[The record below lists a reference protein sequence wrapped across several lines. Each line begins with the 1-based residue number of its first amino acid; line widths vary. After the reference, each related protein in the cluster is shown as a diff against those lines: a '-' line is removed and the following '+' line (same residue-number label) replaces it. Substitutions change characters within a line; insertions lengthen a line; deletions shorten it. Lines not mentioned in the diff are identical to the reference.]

1 MRETIVDR
9 AYARTLLPARREDG
23 HKGDFGKLLVLG
35 GSVGYTG
42 APYLTAGAAVHSGCG
57 LVYLGVPESIWAVE
71 AQKCVSAM
79 PFPLPEKDGK
89 LCLASLDAMQ
99 EKLNGCDALALGP
112 GLGRGGETEKLVRAL
127 LWQVRQPLIL
137 DADGLNAL
145 QGCTERLCDR
155 RGRVTIL
162 TPHDGEFARLTGKTL
177 REIASSERT
186 ELASRFACEHGCIL
200 VLKGHRT
207 LVALPDGQ
215 MLVNTSG
222 CSALSKGGSG
232 DVLTGLI
239 ASLLCQG
246 AGAAQAAA
254 LGVWLH
260 GRAGE
265 LLARKMSAYCASP
278 QELLTQGLSLAFLEL
293 LET

>member
-1 MRETIVDR
+1 MRETELTRFWVQG
-9 AYARTLLPARREDG
+9 LLPARKQDG

-42 APYLTAGAAVHSGCG
+42 APYLVASAAEHSGCG

-71 AQKCVSAM
+71 AAKCAGAM
-79 PFPLPEKDGK
+79 PFPLPEVDGR
-89 LCLASLDAMQ
+89 LCPASLDAMQ
-99 EKLNGCDALALGP
+99 DKVKGCDVIALGP
-112 GLGRGGETEKLVRAL
+112 GLGRGKGTEQFVHAL
-127 LWQVRQPLIL
+127 LWQARQPMVL

-145 QGCTERLCDR
+145 QGCPERLDDR
-155 RGRVTIL
+155 RGCVTVI
-162 TPHDGEFARLTGKTL
+162 TPHDGEFARLSGRTL
-177 REIASSERT
+177 E
-186 ELASRFACEHGCIL
+186 ELASRSRADYACEFAEKYGCCV

-207 LVALPDGQ
+207 LIALPDGT
-215 MLVNTSG
+215 LYRNTTG

-246 AGAAQAAA
+246 ANARDAAA

-265 LLARKMSAYCASP
+265 LLEEEMTAYCASP
-278 QELLTQGLSLAFLEL
+278 LALIERGLPGAFRELS
-293 LET
+293 

>member
-1 MRETIVDR
+1 MRETELTRFWVQG
-9 AYARTLLPARREDG
+9 LLPARKQDG

-42 APYLTAGAAVHSGCG
+42 APYLAASAAEHSGCG
-57 LVYLGVPESIWAVE
+57 FVYLGVPESIWAVE
-71 AQKCVSAM
+71 AAKCAGAM
-79 PFPLPEKDGK
+79 PFPLPEVDGR
-89 LCLASLDAMQ
+89 LCPASLDAMQ
-99 EKLNGCDALALGP
+99 DKLYACDVVALGP
-112 GLGRGGETEKLVRAL
+112 GLGRGKGTEQFVHAL
-127 LWQVRQPLIL
+127 LWQARQPMVL

-145 QGCTERLCDR
+145 QGCPERLDDR
-155 RGRVTIL
+155 RGCVTVI
-162 TPHDGEFARLTGKTL
+162 TPHDGEFARLSGRTL
-177 REIASSERT
+177 E
-186 ELASRFACEHGCIL
+186 ELASRSRADYACEFAEKYGCCV

-207 LVALPDGQ
+207 LISLPDGT
-215 MLVNTSG
+215 LYRNTTG

-246 AGAAQAAA
+246 ANARDAAA

-265 LLARKMSAYCASP
+265 LLEEEMTAYCASP
-278 QELLTQGLSLAFLEL
+278 LALIERGLPGAFRELS
-293 LET
+293 

>member
-1 MRETIVDR
+1 MRETELTRFWVQG
-9 AYARTLLPARREDG
+9 LLPARKQDG

-42 APYLTAGAAVHSGCG
+42 APYLAASAAEHSGCG

-71 AQKCVSAM
+71 AAKCAGAM
-79 PFPLPEKDGK
+79 PFPLPEVDGR
-89 LCLASLDAMQ
+89 LCPASLDAMPD
-99 EKLNGCDALALGP
+99 KVKGCDVIALGP
-112 GLGRGGETEKLVRAL
+112 GLGRGKGTEQFVHAL
-127 LWQVRQPLIL
+127 LWQARQPMVL

-145 QGCTERLCDR
+145 QGCPERLDDR
-155 RGRVTIL
+155 RRCVTVI
-162 TPHDGEFARLTGKTL
+162 TPHDGEFARLSGRTL
-177 REIASSERT
+177 E
-186 ELASRFACEHGCIL
+186 ELASRSRADYACEFAEKYGCCV

-207 LVALPDGQ
+207 LIALPDGT
-215 MLVNTSG
+215 LYRNTTG

-246 AGAAQAAA
+246 ANARDAAA

-265 LLARKMSAYCASP
+265 LLEEEMTAYCVSP
-278 QELLTQGLSLAFLEL
+278 LALIERGLPGAFRELS
-293 LET
+293 

>member
-1 MRETIVDR
+1 MKETIIDR
-9 AYARTLLPARREDG
+9 AYAKSILPPRKADG
-23 HKGDFGKLLVLG
+23 HKGNFGKLLVLG
-35 GSVGYTG
+35 GCVGYTG
-42 APYLTAGAAVHSGCG
+42 APYLAASAAEHSGCG
-57 LVYLGVPESIWAVE
+57 LTYLGVPESIWAVE
-71 AQKCVSAM
+71 AAKCAGTM
-79 PFPLPEKDGK
+79 PFPLPEADGK
-89 LCLASLDAMQ
+89 LCIASLDAMQ
-99 EKLNGCDALALGP
+99 DKLNTCDVVALGP
-112 GLGRGGETEKLVRAL
+112 GLGRGRETERLVHAL
-127 LWQVRQPLIL
+127 LRQVRGPLVL

-145 QGCTERLCDR
+145 AGCAERLCER

-162 TPHDGEFARLTGKTL
+162 TPHDGEFARLSGRTL
-177 REIASSERT
+177 EELSSKDR
-186 ELASRFACEHGCIL
+186 AAYACGFAQAHGCIV

-207 LVALPDGQ
+207 RIALPDGR

-246 AGAAQAAA
+246 VGAAEAAA

-265 LLARKMSAYCASP
+265 LLAQEMTAYCASP
-278 QELLTQGLSLAFLEL
+278 RELVTRGLGLAFREL
-293 LET
+293 LEA

>member
-1 MRETIVDR
+1 MREIEIDR
-9 AYARTLLPARREDG
+9 RLARIMLPERKRDG

-42 APYLTAGAAVHSGCG
+42 APYLAASAAEHSGCG
-57 LVYLGVPESIWAVE
+57 LVYLGVPESIWAIE
-71 AQKCVSAM
+71 AAKCAGAM
-79 PFPLPEKDGK
+79 PFPLPEQDGR
-89 LCLASLDAMQ
+89 LCSASLDAMQ
-99 EKLNGCDALALGP
+99 DKLRTCNVIALGP
-112 GLGRGGETEKLVRAL
+112 GLGRGRETEKLVHAL
-127 LWQVRQPLIL
+127 LCQAPQPLVL

-145 QGCTERLCDR
+145 QGCTGRLLDR

-162 TPHDGEFARLTGKTL
+162 TPHDGEFARLSGRTL
-177 REIASSERT
+177 E
-186 ELASRFACEHGCIL
+186 ELNSPDRADCACEFAERYDCCL

-207 LVALPDGQ
+207 LVALPDGT
-215 MLVNTSG
+215 LFHNTTG

-239 ASLLCQG
+239 ASLLCQR
-246 AGAAQAAA
+246 AGVWGAAA

-265 LLARKMSAYCASP
+265 ILEEKMTAYCTDPLQLIERGLPAAFR
-278 QELLTQGLSLAFLEL
+278 ELRE
-293 LET
+293 

>member
-1 MRETIVDR
+1 MREIEINR
-9 AYARTLLPARREDG
+9 ALARIMLPERKRDG

-42 APYLTAGAAVHSGCG
+42 APYLAASAAEHSGCG
-57 LVYLGVPESIWAVE
+57 LVYLGVPESIWAIE
-71 AQKCVSAM
+71 AAKCAGAM
-79 PFPLPEKDGK
+79 PFPLPEQDGR
-89 LCLASLDAMQ
+89 LCSASLDAMQ
-99 EKLNGCDALALGP
+99 DKLRTCNVIALGP
-112 GLGRGGETEKLVRAL
+112 GLGRGRETEKLVHAL
-127 LWQVRQPLIL
+127 LCQAPQPLVL

-145 QGCTERLCDR
+145 QGCTGRLLDR

-162 TPHDGEFARLTGKTL
+162 TPHDGEFARLSGRTL
-177 REIASSERT
+177 E
-186 ELASRFACEHGCIL
+186 ELNSPDRADCACEFAERYDCCL

-207 LVALPDGQ
+207 LVALPDGT
-215 MLVNTSG
+215 LFHNTTG

-239 ASLLCQG
+239 ASLLCQR
-246 AGAAQAAA
+246 AGAWGAAA

-265 LLARKMSAYCASP
+265 ILEEEMTAYCADP
-278 QELLTQGLSLAFLEL
+278 LLLIERGLPAAFRELRE
-293 LET
+293 

>member
-9 AYARTLLPARREDG
+9 AYAKTLLPPRKEDG
-23 HKGDFGKLLVLG
+23 HKGDFGKLLVLS

-42 APYLTAGAAVHSGCG
+42 APYLAVSAAVHSGCG

-71 AQKCVSAM
+71 AAKCAGAM
-79 PFPLPEKDGK
+79 PFPLPEVDGR
-89 LCLASLDAMQ
+89 LCPASLDAMPD
-99 EKLNGCDALALGP
+99 KVKGCDVIALGP
-112 GLGRGGETEKLVRAL
+112 GLGRGKGTEQFVHAL
-127 LWQVRQPLIL
+127 LWQARQPMVL

-145 QGCTERLCDR
+145 QGCPERLDDR
-155 RGRVTIL
+155 RGCVTVI
-162 TPHDGEFARLTGKTL
+162 TPHDGEFARLSGRTL
-177 REIASSERT
+177 E
-186 ELASRFACEHGCIL
+186 ELASRSRADYACEFAEKYGCCV

-207 LVALPDGQ
+207 LIALPDGT
-215 MLVNTSG
+215 LYRNTTG

-246 AGAAQAAA
+246 ANARDAAA

-265 LLARKMSAYCASP
+265 LLEEEMTAYCASP
-278 QELLTQGLSLAFLEL
+278 LALIERGLPGAFRELS
-293 LET
+293 

>member
-9 AYARTLLPARREDG
+9 AYAKTLLPPRKEDG

-42 APYLTAGAAVHSGCG
+42 APYLTASAAEHSGCG

-71 AQKCVSAM
+71 AAKCAGAM
-79 PFPLPEKDGK
+79 PFPLPEVDGR
-89 LCLASLDAMQ
+89 LCPASLDAMQ
-99 EKLNGCDALALGP
+99 DKVKGCDVIALGP
-112 GLGRGGETEKLVRAL
+112 GLGRGKGTEQFVHAL
-127 LWQVRQPLIL
+127 LWQARQPMVL

-145 QGCTERLCDR
+145 QGCPERLDDR
-155 RGRVTIL
+155 RGCVTVI
-162 TPHDGEFARLTGKTL
+162 TPHDGEFARLSGRTL
-177 REIASSERT
+177 E
-186 ELASRFACEHGCIL
+186 ELASRSRADYACEFAEKYGCCV

-207 LVALPDGQ
+207 LIALPDGT
-215 MLVNTSG
+215 LYRNTTG

-246 AGAAQAAA
+246 ANARDAAA

-265 LLARKMSAYCASP
+265 LLEEEMTAYCASP
-278 QELLTQGLSLAFLEL
+278 LALIERGLPGAFRELS
-293 LET
+293 

>member
-9 AYARTLLPARREDG
+9 AYAKTLLPPRKENG

-42 APYLTAGAAVHSGCG
+42 APYLTAGAAEHSGCG

-71 AQKCVSAM
+71 AAKCAGAM
-79 PFPLPEKDGK
+79 PFPLPEIDGR
-89 LCLASLDAMQ
+89 LCPASLDAMQ
-99 EKLNGCDALALGP
+99 DRLNGCDVLALGP
-112 GLGRGGETEKLVRAL
+112 GLGRGKETERLVHAL
-127 LWQVRQPLIL
+127 LRQAKQPLVL

-145 QGCTERLCDR
+145 QGCAERLDVR

-162 TPHDGEFARLTGKTL
+162 TPHDGEFARLTGRTL
-177 REIASSERT
+177 REIASGERA
-186 ELASRFACEHGCIL
+186 ELAGCFACAHGCVL
-200 VLKGHRT
+200 VLKGQRT
-207 LVALPDGQ
+207 IIALPDGR
-215 MLVNTSG
+215 MLANTSG

-246 AGAAQAAA
+246 MGAAEAAA

-265 LLARKMSAYCASP
+265 LLAREMTAYCAGVE
-278 QELLTQGLSLAFLEL
+278 ELMTRGLSLAFREL
-293 LET
+293 LEA

>member
-9 AYARTLLPARREDG
+9 AYAKTLLPPRKEDG

-42 APYLTAGAAVHSGCG
+42 APYLAASAAVHSGCG

-79 PFPLPEKDGK
+79 PFPLPEVDGR
-89 LCLASLDAMQ
+89 LCPASLDAMQ
-99 EKLNGCDALALGP
+99 DKVKGCDVIALGP
-112 GLGRGGETEKLVRAL
+112 GLGRGKGTEQFVHAL
-127 LWQVRQPLIL
+127 LWQVRQPMVL

-145 QGCTERLCDR
+145 QGCPERLDDR
-155 RGRVTIL
+155 RGCVTVI
-162 TPHDGEFARLTGKTL
+162 TPHDGEFARLSGRTL
-177 REIASSERT
+177 E
-186 ELASRFACEHGCIL
+186 ELASRSRADYACEFAEKYGCCV

-207 LVALPDGQ
+207 LIALPDGT
-215 MLVNTSG
+215 LYRNTTG

-246 AGAAQAAA
+246 ANARDAAA

-265 LLARKMSAYCASP
+265 LLEEEMTAYCASP
-278 QELLTQGLSLAFLEL
+278 LALIERGLPGAFRELS
-293 LET
+293 

>member
-1 MRETIVDR
+1 MRETELTRFWVQG
-9 AYARTLLPARREDG
+9 LLPARKQDG

-42 APYLTAGAAVHSGCG
+42 APYLAASAAEHSGCG

-71 AQKCVSAM
+71 AAKCAGAM
-79 PFPLPEKDGK
+79 PFPLPEADGK
-89 LCLASLDAMQ
+89 LCIASLDAMQ
-99 EKLNGCDALALGP
+99 DELYACDVVALGP
-112 GLGRGGETEKLVRAL
+112 GLGRGKGTEQFVHAL
-127 LWQVRQPLIL
+127 LWQARQPMVL

-145 QGCTERLCDR
+145 QGCPERLDDR
-155 RGRVTIL
+155 RGCVTVI
-162 TPHDGEFARLTGKTL
+162 TPHDGEFARLSGRTL
-177 REIASSERT
+177 E
-186 ELASRFACEHGCIL
+186 ELASRSRADYACEFAEKYGCCV

-207 LVALPDGQ
+207 LIALPDGT
-215 MLVNTSG
+215 LYRNTTG

-246 AGAAQAAA
+246 ANARDAAA

-265 LLARKMSAYCASP
+265 LLEEEMTAYCASP
-278 QELLTQGLSLAFLEL
+278 LALIERGLPGAFKELC
-293 LET
+293 

>member
-1 MRETIVDR
+1 MRETELTRFWVQG
-9 AYARTLLPARREDG
+9 LLPARKLDG

-42 APYLTAGAAVHSGCG
+42 APYLAASAAEHSGCG
-57 LVYLGVPESIWAVE
+57 LVYLGVPESIWTVE
-71 AQKCVSAM
+71 AAKCAGAM
-79 PFPLPEKDGK
+79 PFPLPEVDGR
-89 LCLASLDAMQ
+89 LCPASLDAMQ
-99 EKLNGCDALALGP
+99 DKVKGCDVIALGP
-112 GLGRGGETEKLVRAL
+112 GLGRGKETEKFVHAL
-127 LWQVRQPLIL
+127 LWQARQPMVL

-145 QGCTERLCDR
+145 QGCPERLDDR
-155 RGRVTIL
+155 RGCVTVI
-162 TPHDGEFARLTGKTL
+162 TPHDGEFARLSGRTL
-177 REIASSERT
+177 E
-186 ELASRFACEHGCIL
+186 ELASRSRADYACEFAEKYGCCV

-207 LVALPDGQ
+207 LIALPDGT
-215 MLVNTSG
+215 LYRNTTG

-246 AGAAQAAA
+246 ASARDAAA

-265 LLARKMSAYCASP
+265 LLEEEMTAYCASP
-278 QELLTQGLSLAFLEL
+278 LALIERGLPEAFRELS
-293 LET
+293 

>member
-1 MRETIVDR
+1 MKETIIDR
-9 AYARTLLPARREDG
+9 AYAKSILPPRKADG
-23 HKGDFGKLLVLG
+23 HKGNFGKLLVLG

-42 APYLTAGAAVHSGCG
+42 APYLAVSAAVHSGCG
-57 LVYLGVPESIWAVE
+57 LVYLGVPESIWAIE
-71 AQKCVSAM
+71 AAKCAGAM
-79 PFPLPEKDGK
+79 PFPLPEADGK
-89 LCLASLDAMQ
+89 LCIASLDAMQ
-99 EKLNGCDALALGP
+99 DKLNACGVVALGP
-112 GLGRGGETEKLVRAL
+112 GLGRGKETEQLVHAL
-127 LWQVRQPLIL
+127 LWQVKEPLVL

-145 QGCTERLCDR
+145 QGCTEKLDVR

-162 TPHDGEFARLTGKTL
+162 TPHDGEFARLTDRTL
-177 REIASSERT
+177 REIASSERA

-207 LVALPDGQ
+207 LIALPDGT
-215 MLVNTSG
+215 LYRNTSG
-222 CSALSKGGSG
+222 TSALSKGGSG

-246 AGAAQAAA
+246 MGAAEAAV

-265 LLARKMSAYCASP
+265 LLEEEMTAYCASP
-278 QELLTQGLSLAFLEL
+278 LPLIERGLPGAFKELC
-293 LET
+293 

>member
-1 MRETIVDR
+1 MRETELTRFWVQG
-9 AYARTLLPARREDG
+9 LLPARKQDG

-42 APYLTAGAAVHSGCG
+42 APYLTASAAEHSGCG
-57 LVYLGVPESIWAVE
+57 LVYLGVPESIWAIE
-71 AQKCVSAM
+71 AAKCAGAM
-79 PFPLPEKDGK
+79 PFPLPEVDGR
-89 LCLASLDAMQ
+89 LCPASLDAMPD
-99 EKLNGCDALALGP
+99 KVKGCDVIALGP
-112 GLGRGGETEKLVRAL
+112 GLGRGKGTEQFVHAL
-127 LWQVRQPLIL
+127 LWQARQPMVL

-145 QGCTERLCDR
+145 AGCAERLCER

-162 TPHDGEFARLTGKTL
+162 TPHDGEFARLSGRTL
-177 REIASSERT
+177 EELSSKDR
-186 ELASRFACEHGCIL
+186 AAYACGFAQAHGCIV

-207 LVALPDGQ
+207 LIALPDGT
-215 MLVNTSG
+215 LYRNTSG

-246 AGAAQAAA
+246 AGAAEAAA

-265 LLARKMSAYCASP
+265 LLEEEMTAYCASP
-278 QELLTQGLSLAFLEL
+278 LALIERGLPGAFKELC
-293 LET
+293 

>member
-1 MRETIVDR
+1 MKETIIDR
-9 AYARTLLPARREDG
+9 AYAKSILPPRKADG
-23 HKGDFGKLLVLG
+23 HKGNFGKLLVLG
-35 GSVGYTG
+35 GCVGYTG
-42 APYLTAGAAVHSGCG
+42 APYLAASAAEHSGCG
-57 LVYLGVPESIWAVE
+57 LTYLGVPESIWAIE
-71 AQKCVSAM
+71 AAKCAGTM
-79 PFPLPEKDGK
+79 PFPLPEADGK
-89 LCLASLDAMQ
+89 LCIASLDAMQ
-99 EKLNGCDALALGP
+99 DKLNACDVVALGP
-112 GLGRGGETEKLVRAL
+112 GLGRGRETERLVHAL
-127 LWQVRQPLIL
+127 LRQIKGPLVL

-145 QGCTERLCDR
+145 QGCTEKLDVR

-162 TPHDGEFARLTGKTL
+162 TPHDGEFAHLSGRTL
-177 REIASSERT
+177 EELSSKDR
-186 ELASRFACEHGCIL
+186 AAYSCGFAQAHGCCV

-265 LLARKMSAYCASP
+265 LLAQKMSAYCASP